1 MPDTTS
7 QPAADAALGDA
18 YRSGSYFSDPTRHA
32 DDAAL
37 KVQVFRS
44 VFDRLPTETV
54 GRVLRY
60 ADVGCGSGAV
70 ATQTAQTLRDCGHPL
85 SAAMAYDVSPH
96 VTHLRLKGVETRHA
110 DFTTQ
115 SDSYDL
121 VTVFDV
127 AEHVPDPAR
136 FLARI
141 GERARLVAVHLPL
154 EDHLNWNLRGRHRAR
169 LVDPGHLLVLDF
181 AAAINVVTSSGLK
194 VLDYA
199 YTPGFEAPS
208 GRSSRTARW
217 LAPARRF
224 AARTSPWLVSKTL
237 GGMSLM
243 VLAEGSGRPT

>member
-1 MPDTTS
+1 MTS
-7 QPAADAALGDA
+7 EPAGDAALGDA

-37 KVQVFRS
+37 KVRVFRS

-70 ATQTAQTLRDCGHPL
+70 AMQTAQTLRDCGHPL
-85 SAAMAYDVSPH
+85 STAMAYDVSPH
-96 VTHLRLKGVETRHA
+96 VAQLRLKGVETRHA

-115 SDSYDL
+115 PDSFDL

-127 AEHVPDPAR
+127 AEHVPDPAH

-154 EDHLNWNLRGRHRAR
+154 EDHLNWNLRGRHRTR

-208 GRSSRTARW
+208 GRSSRTAKL